1 MDRPSQIN
9 FEKAK
14 HVIPLQQIKSFVV
27 NDRELHIKL
36 IQQQGNRKLEKDWI
50 LRMVN
55 PLLVKKWYDKLQKKP
70 QSESPKKQ
78 PSESPKKSVKK
89 P

>member
-1 MDRPSQIN
+1 MDHPSQIN
-9 FEKAK
+9 FGKAK

-50 LRMVN
+50 LRMAN

-70 QSESPKKQ
+70 QS
-78 PSESPKKSVKK
+78 
-89 P
+89 